1 MTSPGTSRAPRAI
14 PFGKY
19 LLLERL
25 HSGVDAEVF
34 LAKTFGVEGFQRF
47 VALKRMKSHLVHDEA
62 ATQRFIDE
70 AKLLGTLSHA
80 HIAPI
85 YELGKVGAT
94 HYTVMEHVWGQSL
107 TAIIERRVV
116 RGEAPVG
123 MAAFI
128 GARICDALHH
138 AHSRRTD
145 GVATPVYHGNLEPG
159 NVLVSYEGTVKLV
172 DFGLPGD
179 DNDDANALLDGRF
192 AYRSPEQLAGA
203 PLDPRAEVF
212 SVAACVHQLLTGR
225 RPDDEAPTQAPKR
238 PSEAYRELATLLT
251 NCMSRDRR
259 NRPES
264 TAELQAGFLRCLS
277 VGGQPFTTSRAAEW
291 MRTEFDET
299 LERSKRRL
307 NLYAAL
313 RRPEDIESIRPPAS
327 MDDDPFANEPT
338 VITETTFE
346 AESASSWDDAPTQIY
361 FSSDALT
368 SSAPRS
374 FEITA
379 TLSSSVKLAPD
390 ALTPEPEEVRRAR
403 ARDRARRA
411 TKERQK
417 DKAKPAMDERHRAPP
432 PAAAG
437 GVSTLWYAAG
447 ALALVAIGLVG
458 WMATQQ
464 GGEGQ
469 IEIRERGG
477 LPAEAWVDGV
487 MRGQTP
493 LRLEHVGIGTRHVEL
508 RSAGNPPVSTEVTV
522 RPTVTALVELS
533 TVPNQA
539 AAPPD
544 PNRPGL
550 LVLTTVPW
558 AHVHLDGR
566 PTGRRTPIPDLQVS
580 PGRHLLR
587 LVADDGR
594 SIEEEIF
601 VRPGESLRIVRRF
614 EQ

>member
-1 MTSPGTSRAPRAI
+1 MNSPGASRSPRAI

-25 HSGVDAEVF
+25 HSGTDAEVF
-34 LAKTFGVEGFQRF
+34 LAKTFGVEGFQKF
-47 VALKRMKSHLVHDEA
+47 VALKRMKGHLVQDSA
-62 ATQRFIDE
+62 ATARFIEE
-70 AKLLGTLSHA
+70 AKLLGALGHA

-107 TAIIERRVV
+107 RTIIERRA
-116 RGEAPVG
+116 GLSEAPVG
-123 MAAFI
+123 MAAFV
-128 GARICDALHH
+128 GARMCDALHY
-138 AHSRRTD
+138 AHNRRAE
-145 GVATPVYHGNLEPG
+145 GVAAPVYHGNLEPG

-172 DFGLPGD
+172 DFAVPGSD
-179 DNDDANALLDGRF
+179 ADDADALLDGRF

-203 PLDPRAEVF
+203 PLDPRSEVF
-212 SVAACVHQLLTGR
+212 SVAACVYELLTGR
-225 RPDDEAPTQAPKR
+225 RPDDESPPTKAR
-238 PSEAYRELATLLT
+238 SDAERELLALLT
-251 NCMSRDRR
+251 RCMSRDRR
-259 NRPES
+259 SRPES
-264 TAELQAGFLRCLS
+264 TAELQGEFLRCLS
-277 VGGQPFTTSRAAEW
+277 IGGQPFTTSRAAEW
-291 MRTEFDET
+291 MRSEFEET

-313 RRPEDIESIRPPAS
+313 RSPEDIESIRPPAS

-338 VITETTFE
+338 VITEPAFDDE
-346 AESASSWDDAPTQIY
+346 GAESWDEVPTQIY
-361 FSSDALT
+361 FSSEALT
-368 SSAPRS
+368 SSEAPS
-374 FEITA
+374 FAITA

-390 ALTPEPEEVRRAR
+390 ALTPEPESVRRQRARERASRRAPALAQGSPPAR
-403 ARDRARRA
+403 AS
-411 TKERQK
+411 
-417 DKAKPAMDERHRAPP
+417 
-432 PAAAG
+432 AAG
-437 GVSTLWYAAG
+437 GSAGLSTLWYAAG
-447 ALALVAIGLVG
+447 GFALLVIGLVA
-458 WMATQQ
+458 WFATQH

-469 IEIRERGG
+469 IEIREREGR
-477 LPAEAWVDGV
+477 AVDAWVDGV
-487 MRGQTP
+487 LRGQTP
-493 LRLEHVGIGTRHVEL
+493 LRLEHVGIGSRHVEL
-508 RSAGNPPVSTEVTV
+508 RAAGHDAVSTDVVV
-522 RPTVTALVELS
+522 RANVTALVELS
-533 TVPNQA
+533 ITP
-539 AAPPD
+539 APPPERPD
-544 PNRPGL
+544 PNRPGI